1 MKKGVL
7 KIFFIAF
14 ILMAILTPLVLF
26 QGQGGFDNFV
36 LAENPA
42 KTGLDNTA
50 GGLGLSNA
58 GDPISITANIVKF
71 ILGFLGLVFILL
83 LMYGGFIRMTAQ
95 GSPEKIKSST
105 GIITSAI
112 IGVFIILAS
121 YIITVFVIDQIDQQV
136 GGGGGGGAN
145 NMCVCLTRGA
155 TTCKPNVNY
164 SQAMISGDDYN
175 DCQTTSNTTCS
186 TDPSINDT
194 TSVCCCFSN

>member
-1 MKKGVL
+1 
-7 KIFFIAF
+7 
-14 ILMAILTPLVLF
+14 
-26 QGQGGFDNFV
+26 
-36 LAENPA
+36 
-42 KTGLDNTA
+42 
-50 GGLGLSNA
+50 
-58 GDPISITANIVKF
+58 
-71 ILGFLGLVFILL
+71 
-83 LMYGGFIRMTAQ
+83 MTAQ

>member
-1 MKKGVL
+1 MKKGIF

-26 QGQGGFDNFV
+26 QGQGGFANFISV
-36 LAENPA
+36 ALAGNPA
-42 KTGLDNTA
+42 QTGLDNTA

-136 GGGGGGGAN
+136 GGGGGETTPQC
-145 NMCVCLTRGA
+145 MCIA
-155 TTCKPNVNY
+155 TGNCVPGHPGYTV
-164 SQAMISGDDYN
+164 QAQSF
-175 DCQTTSNTTCS
+175 CSNACPT
-186 TDPSINDT
+186 NFE
-194 TSVCCCFSN
+194 CCCAP